1 MYVGNTDIYHT
12 ITDQPGQGRPG
23 SGGVRYHLRL
33 QTISMSTAIVER
45 LFSHMNNIKDSTR
58 TLLGNKNLNNLLEV
72 KVNGPSLEAFKA
84 EESILHWLEI
94 CTGTRHVNGH
104 KHWIQILEYSLC
116 IYVNMNMI
124 IFYLYYH
131 IIFLLN
137 KVYNIL
143 FLISDSLLIYKSMKA
158 YMSYKLDIY
167 PTRFLSLKYSLHYF
181 MGLI

>member
-1 MYVGNTDIYHT
+1 
-12 ITDQPGQGRPG
+12 
-23 SGGVRYHLRL
+23 
-33 QTISMSTAIVER
+33 
-45 LFSHMNNIKDSTR
+45 
-58 TLLGNKNLNNLLEV
+58 
-72 KVNGPSLEAFKA
+72 
-84 EESILHWLEI
+84 
-94 CTGTRHVNGH
+94 
-104 KHWIQILEYSLC
+104 
-116 IYVNMNMI
+116 MNMI

-131 IIFLLN
+131 TISLVN